1 VAHRPRIAEF
11 ITSPTSLVPVPLFGQ
26 HHASVAVPSRVHPG
40 GAASP
45 ESRDVILQFGT
56 NLDNFGSIQLRW
68 LTRDRPR
75 FRVTLQ
81 LWDVGGQRVAQSQ
94 VGSGDCTVELDFE

>member
-1 VAHRPRIAEF
+1 MP
-11 ITSPTSLVPVPLFGQ
+11 PVVSALM
-26 HHASVAVPSRVHPG
+26 ASVAVLFQR

-56 NLDNFGSIQLRW
+56 NLDNFGLIHLRW

-75 FRVTLQ
+75 IRVMLQ
-81 LWDVGGQRVAQSQ
+81 LWDVGGQRVARSQ
-94 VGSGDCTVELDFE
+94 VGSGDCAVELDVE